1 MLHKENHDDRYY
13 SAGSKFKRGAL
24 QPTESDGLAVIF
36 PDYVVRRVNNPGAS
50 PEQSV
55 RLYGNRDAGRAMEH
69 ESIRRGAENLYGW
82 RRAGYEAQLVNAV
95 ICTRGPLTGRSE
107 YDWFGPLEK
116 VIGKFEIRKNDKCK
130 EYRVP
135 GWRLADEEGIGV
147 KIWATLRG
155 EDKPREL
162 TLLLSQ
168 ARTRNSTLWADDPRQ
183 QLAYLA
189 VKRWARLY
197 CPEVIL
203 GVYTSDELEERSEKV
218 INPEPKVERV
228 NPRDIPE
235 DVDTQTTGDTRDNND
250 EWVITFRQRIESASN
265 VEETTSLRQE
275 VENVK
280 HSLGIALYTELKGKV
295 VQRHHRLNAV
305 SRIEKM
311 INDLPDPDEP
321 DAVEKFTALENTL
334 NAAKPH
340 LGELYEGYIITLND
354 IKPEYIAA

>member
-1 MLHKENHDDRYY
+1 M
-13 SAGSKFKRGAL
+13 
-24 QPTESDGLAVIF
+24 
-36 PDYVVRRVNNPGAS
+36 
-50 PEQSV
+50 
-55 RLYGNRDAGRAMEH
+55 
-69 ESIRRGAENLYGW
+69 
-82 RRAGYEAQLVNAV
+82 
-95 ICTRGPLTGRSE
+95 
-107 YDWFGPLEK
+107 
-116 VIGKFEIRKNDKCK
+116 
-130 EYRVP
+130 
-135 GWRLADEEGIGV
+135 
-147 KIWATLRG
+147 
-155 EDKPREL
+155 
-162 TLLLSQ
+162 
-168 ARTRNSTLWADDPRQ
+168 
-183 QLAYLA
+183 
-189 VKRWARLY
+189 
-197 CPEVIL
+197 IL